1 MIKKQITNYIKNFG
15 PSFGSKFV
23 IIESDDWGSLRM
35 PSNEVYKELEKSKV
49 QLNFPGSDQFN
60 LYDTLENT
68 HDLEL
73 LFETLVSAKDSMGKS
88 ANFTAL
94 ALTANPDFDK
104 IKNSHFEEYSY
115 KDLNQSFEE
124 YGKGDVL
131 SLYAKGIDEHIFIPQ
146 FHGREHVNVPIWM
159 RALKNNIGDARLA
172 FDYGVWGH
180 INTHPKN
187 LFYQAA
193 FDVEFPS
200 DIIEQHKTIE
210 DGLSLFES
218 TFGFKATYFVP
229 PNGPMNNSLLST
241 LSKEGIKLI
250 SSDIIQKEVL
260 GNGRT
265 KKHFRYMGMKNKLG
279 QRFIKRNCFFEPS
292 GEGKDWIDSCLSDVE
307 LAFKYKKPAVIS
319 THRVNYVSGLSEQN
333 RDRGLFQLKKLLQ
346 SIIKKW
352 PDVQFIST
360 SELYNVFENK

>member
-1 MIKKQITNYIKNFG
+1 MIQFIKNLG
-15 PSFGSKFV
+15 PSLKSKYIV
-23 IIESDDWGSLRM
+23 IESDDWGSLRM
-35 PSNEVYKELEKSKV
+35 PSIEVYKELEKSKV

-73 LFETLVSAKDSMGKS
+73 LFETLTSVNDSMGKS

-94 ALTANPDFDK
+94 ALTANPDFDQ
-104 IKNSHFEEYSY
+104 IKKSDFENYSY

-124 YGKGDVL
+124 YGKGNVL
-131 SLYAKGIDEHIFIPQ
+131 SLYYQGIDERIFIPQ

-193 FDVEFPS
+193 FDVEFPI
-200 DIIEQHKTIE
+200 DINEHHKIIK
-210 DGLSLFES
+210 DGLSLFKR
-218 TFGFKATYFVP
+218 TFGYEATYFVP
-229 PNGPMNNSLLST
+229 PNGPMNNALLST
-241 LSKEGIKLI
+241 LSKGGIKLV
-250 SSDIIQKEVL
+250 SSDLIQTEVL

-265 KKHFRYMGMKNKLG
+265 KKHFRYMGMKNKYN

-292 GEGKDWIDSCLSDVE
+292 GEGKDWVDSCLSDVE
-307 LAFKYKKPAVIS
+307 LAFKYNKPAVIS
-319 THRVNYVSGLSEQN
+319 THRVNYVSGLSEKN
-333 RDRGLFQLKKLLQ
+333 RDRGLIELKKLLQ
-346 SIIKKW
+346 GIIKNW

-360 SELYNVFENK
+360 SELYNLFENK